1 MATYRRI
8 DRVNQLLR
16 EELARLVRREV
27 KDPRVRGVTVTDVEA
42 TPDLAHAKVFVRT
55 LRDEDPVEEAIQ
67 GLESAEGWLR
77 RKLGKEL
84 HIRRVP
90 EFEFEADRTL
100 EKARRIEELLD
111 QVHGDEEESGGED
124 EGAGEGDAPA
134 DAGSGSEGD
143 DGR

>member
-1 MATYRRI
+1 MATFRRI

-27 KDPRVRGVTVTDVEA
+27 KDPRVRGVTITGVEA
-42 TPDLAHAKVFVRT
+42 TPDLAHATVYVRT
-55 LRDEDPVEEAIQ
+55 LHDEDPVEEAIL

-77 RKLGKEL
+77 RKLGKDL

-90 EFEFEADRTL
+90 EFAFEADRTL

-111 QVHGDEEESGGED
+111 QVREED
-124 EGAGEGDAPA
+124 DAS
-134 DAGSGSEGD
+134 DDRSEGD
-143 DGR
+143 DAAG